1 MWNIRQIDH
10 FLASNLRHL
19 RTGSGFSS
27 ATGSGLTN
35 IFGAPAAMTLTTR
48 NHSHASQTQVCK
60 TPKGMFF
67 FAGWSKKHRL
77 NLYRLGSRNGPPAPL
92 GPRAPRLLF
101 SLPVVDLASK
111 SFPNALS
118 KVLQKDSVSTRRHLV
133 CQCRPVLH
141 TYHNVGLVHGPE
153 QKPFQRDQDQ
163 IHPPISPSS
172 TPAGSQ
178 DWGPGRGHCSGG
190 KRGFFVDCHFRAG
203 SRFVVKATTTI
214 FRCPKRI

>member
-60 TPKGMFF
+60 KSFTPKGMFF

-77 NLYRLGSRNGPPAPL
+77 NFLRTRFPKRPSGPA
-92 GPRAPRLLF
+92 R
-101 SLPVVDLASK
+101 
-111 SFPNALS
+111 
-118 KVLQKDSVSTRRHLV
+118 STRTSTFIFAANSGRPRVKKFPERTLKSV
-133 CQCRPVLH
+133 AQRQC
-141 TYHNVGLVHGPE
+141 
-153 QKPFQRDQDQ
+153 FD
-163 IHPPISPSS
+163 
-172 TPAGSQ
+172 
-178 DWGPGRGHCSGG
+178 
-190 KRGFFVDCHFRAG
+190 
-203 SRFVVKATTTI
+203 
-214 FRCPKRI
+214 